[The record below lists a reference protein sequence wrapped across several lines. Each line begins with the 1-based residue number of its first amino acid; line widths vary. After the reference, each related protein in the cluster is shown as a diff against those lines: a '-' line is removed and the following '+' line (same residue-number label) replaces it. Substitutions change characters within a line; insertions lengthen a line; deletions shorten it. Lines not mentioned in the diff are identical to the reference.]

1 MEEGKNMRIT
11 TPDGARSGSGLK
23 RFTVTILIILAI
35 LYVGA
40 FFGLRTDG
48 ARSLVEGA
56 LEKRLG
62 MDVKI
67 GETSMAFPLGI
78 SMATVAA
85 GDMAGGQ
92 GGLIADEIAVRFLAS
107 PGIRVSA
114 KGLELALVQD
124 SDGSWQPR
132 FFATMSDLPQAGTA
146 GISEITKGLSSDFSL
161 RVKGSLVK
169 WVDADGS
176 VLAMAEGTDFEMQP
190 VKLPGRKMVYY
201 RLGVFKY
208 TSEQAPGGG
217 GRDIL
222 REWLYSPDA
231 GLVDVV
237 SKGDLPVGSAAAAAG
252 VVTETAD
259 ESQ

>member
-1 MEEGKNMRIT
+1 MAADKNMRIT
-11 TPDGARSGSGLK
+11 TPDGDRGSGLK
-23 RFTVTILIILAI
+23 RFIVTILIILVI

-62 MDVKI
+62 VDVSI
-67 GETSMAFPLGI
+67 GETSLAFPLGI
-78 SMATVAA
+78 RMATVAA
-85 GDMAGGQ
+85 GGGEESLAG
-92 GGLIADEIAVRFLAS
+92 LDAEEIVVRFLVRPAV
-107 PGIRVSA
+107 RVSV
-114 KGLELALVQD
+114 KGLELVLVQD

-132 FFATMSDLPQAGTA
+132 SFARMSDLPQAGSA
-146 GISEITKGLSSDFSL
+146 GIAEITKEFSDDFSL
-161 RVKGSLVK
+161 RLKGALIK
-169 WVDADGS
+169 WIDADGR
-176 VLAMAEGTDFEMQP
+176 VIAMAEGTDFEMQP

-201 RLGVFKY
+201 RLAVFKY
-208 TSEQAPGGG
+208 TAEQAAGGA
-217 GRDIL
+217 GRDIV

-237 SKGDLPVGSAAAAAG
+237 SKGDLPVASDLPGAG
-252 VVTETAD
+252 VMETTD